1 MQDSSHDFETPEKLS
16 KISESMNESSSIKG
30 YNLEESKSSLSPS
43 KPLTTNKNK
52 TNKNIP
58 PRNSESITKSKS
70 SAVPKKNNPVM
81 DKMGTKAQERE
92 HKRLEIVR
100 KKQEQ
105 KLANETAKIEEEKQ
119 RVRLNL
125 NTIM

>member
-1 MQDSSHDFETPEKLS
+1 
-16 KISESMNESSSIKG
+16 MNESSSIKG
-30 YNLEESKSSLSPS
+30 YDLEESKRSLSPS
-43 KPLTTNKNK
+43 KPLATNNNK
-52 TNKNIP
+52 TSKNYP
-58 PRNSESITKSKS
+58 PRKSEPITKSKS

-125 NTIM
+125 NNIM